1 MLITSGTLY
10 IMFGDSTLQPWN
22 SPNNRNNNNEELLDL
37 RDRVLKKTKI
47 EKYNQT
53 SNNNINDQNKGQS
66 ITV

>member
-1 MLITSGTLY
+1 
-10 IMFGDSTLQPWN
+10 MFGDSTLQPWN